1 MKENL
6 TITIS
11 RAYGI
16 PGRNIGKK
24 LADDLG
30 IAYYDNESMADMMP
44 QDEAEYYRTSGE
56 TTGAD
61 KRYASKLFTQF
72 YQEGGAVEVLSRNMQ
87 MFRSQSELMLK
98 LAGEGSAVFV
108 GRCAD
113 KVLEDCP
120 RLVKVFIGASEE
132 YRVLRAMELY
142 GVNAKQAKNMMK
154 EVDKARSAYYRFY
167 ADREWG
173 LRENYDICFN
183 ADKVKEDSMVAA
195 IKAYVEG
202 LC

>member
-1 MKENL
+1 MNDNL
-6 TITIS
+6 IITIS

-16 PGRNIGKK
+16 PGRAVGKK
-24 LADDLG
+24 LAEELG
-30 IAYYDNESMADMMP
+30 IAYYDNEIMADMMP
-44 QDEAEYYRTSGE
+44 KEEAEYYRTAGE
-56 TTGAD
+56 STGAD
-61 KRYASKLFTQF
+61 KRFTSKTYTQF

-132 YRVLRAMELY
+132 YRLLRAMELY
-142 GVNAKQAKNMMK
+142 KVNAKQAKSMMK
-154 EVDKARSAYYRFY
+154 EVDKARGAYYRFF

-173 LRENYDICFN
+173 LRENYDLCFN
-183 ADKVKEDSMVAA
+183 AEKVSEDAMVAA

-202 LC
+202 LL

>member
-87 MFRSQSELMLK
+87 MFRIQSDLMLR
-98 LAGEGSAVFV
+98 LAEQGSAVFV

-113 KVLEDCP
+113 KVLEGCP
-120 RLVKVFIGASEE
+120 NLVKVFIGASKEWRIHHMAHEE
-132 YRVLRAMELY
+132 SHSAEYV
-142 GVNAKQAKNMMK
+142 KNK
-154 EVDKARSAYYRFY
+154 LEEVDKARDTYYRFF
-167 ADREWG
+167 ADRPWG
-173 LRENYDICFN
+173 DRENYDLCLN
-183 ADKVKEDSMVAA
+183 AEKQTEEGILAT
-195 IKAYVEG
+195 IKAYIEG
-202 LC
+202 LD